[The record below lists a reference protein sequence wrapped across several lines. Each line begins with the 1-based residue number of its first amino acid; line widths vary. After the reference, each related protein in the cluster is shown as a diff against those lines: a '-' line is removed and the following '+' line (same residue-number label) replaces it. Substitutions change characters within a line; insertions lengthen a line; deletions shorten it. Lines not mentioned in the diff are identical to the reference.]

1 MTLIKTDP
9 PETVGA
15 IVEMRQYALY
25 RSRRDE
31 IIREGLRVGIQ
42 VWRIASEMKVDRKIV
57 ANVKRQREMASSED

>member
-9 PETVGA
+9 PETAGA